1 MSAEQEQINF
11 FSETDF
17 NFKDEVA
24 HRQWLERVID
34 SEGKS
39 IDEIN
44 FIFCDDD
51 YLHKINLQYLDH
63 DTYTDIISFD
73 NSVEDQLAGDIFIS
87 VARVKENAQEF
98 NVDFEEELK
107 RVLVH
112 GILHFCGFRDKTE
125 SERELMRQKEDE
137 KIAMFHVE
145 Q

>member
-1 MSAEQEQINF
+1 MSEEQEQINF

-17 NFKDEVA
+17 SLENEA
-24 HRQWLERVID
+24 GHRQWLERVAD
-34 SEGKS
+34 SEERGVE
-39 IDEIN
+39 EIN
-44 FIFCDDD
+44 FIFCDDE

-73 NSVEDQLAGDIFIS
+73 NSQGDLLAGDIFIS
-87 VARVKENAQEF
+87 IERVKENALQYDVAF
-98 NVDFEEELK
+98 GDELK

-112 GILHFCGFRDKTE
+112 GILHFCGYKDKSE
-125 SERELMRQKEDE
+125 SEAQTMRQKEDD